1 MNNVCGIEFRSN
13 GKTYN
18 FLNLSE
24 EIKIGDFVIVETE
37 KGNQYGKV
45 VKINIELNGNINNLK
60 TIVRIANE
68 KDYNAHLDN
77 LESADRA
84 LNNARNIVKE
94 LGLEMNVIDASYT
107 FDRRQLLFNFIAS
120 ERIDF
125 RELVKKLASV
135 YHTRIELRQI
145 GVRDKA
151 REVGGIGQCGRQL
164 CCSVLNENIEAI
176 TINMAK
182 NQNIALNPN
191 KINGC
196 CGRLLCC
203 LLYEDDL
210 YSEYRA
216 EMPSIGSIVNTEYGD
231 GRVDSIDILN
241 QKYCVIINGERK
253 TIKLDKK

>member
-1 MNNVCGIEFRSN
+1 MNNVCGIEFKSN
-13 GKTYN
+13 GKIYN
-18 FLNLSE
+18 FLNTFE
-24 EIKIGDFVIVETE
+24 QIKIDDHVIVETE

-45 VKINIELNGNINNLK
+45 VKTNVNVNDNPNNLRS
-60 TIVRIANE
+60 IIRIANE
-68 KDYNAHLDN
+68 NDFKIHLDN
-77 LESADRA
+77 LEAADRA
-84 LNNARNIVKE
+84 LKNARNIAKE
-94 LGLEMNVIDASYT
+94 LGLEMNIIDANYT
-107 FDRRQLLFNFIAS
+107 YDKKQLLFNFIAN

-151 REVGGIGQCGRQL
+151 REVGGIGQCGRKL
-164 CCSVLNENIEAI
+164 CCSEMIENIDSI

-203 LLYEDDL
+203 LSYEDEL
-210 YSEYRA
+210 YTKFREG
-216 EMPSIGSIVNTEYGD
+216 MPQIGAIINTKYGS
-231 GRVDSIDILN
+231 GKVESIDILN
-241 QKYCVIINGERK
+241 RKYCVIINGERK
-253 TIKLDKK
+253 TINLD